1 VCVLG
6 VATMQV
12 GSFEQYSEALE
23 RLVREGKQLQQ
34 QATPAPTAFGS
45 VRRGATPSLAE
56 CQVLC
61 VS

>member
-1 VCVLG
+1 
-6 VATMQV
+6 MQV